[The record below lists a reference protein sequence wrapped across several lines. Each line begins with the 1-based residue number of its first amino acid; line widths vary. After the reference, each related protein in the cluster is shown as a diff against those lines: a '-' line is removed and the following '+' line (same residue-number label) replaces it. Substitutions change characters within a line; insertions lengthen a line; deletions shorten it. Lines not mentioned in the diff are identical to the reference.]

1 MGARL
6 VLRSLTGAEA
16 RTLAERL
23 GEKRLP
29 AKLYER
35 YRVIALV
42 RDGATAR
49 AASRVVGCSDVT
61 AAHWVKRFNE
71 SGFSTFEKQPN
82 HPGRPLI
89 IDGEQVRAL
98 IRVATSRPG
107 DLGQPFTQWSLSKLK
122 QYCLKKGLIPDISN
136 EWVRRLLRREG
147 LSYQH
152 TKTWKESN
160 DPEFEV
166 KKTASWTS
174 TRRRPKMGPSS
185 ASTSVA
191 RSN

>member
-1 MGARL
+1 MGTRL
-6 VLRSLTGAEA
+6 DLRSLTEAEERA
-16 RTLAERL
+16 LAERL

-49 AASRVVGCSDVT
+49 AASHTVGCSDVT

-89 IDGEQVRAL
+89 INGEQVRAL

-107 DLGQPFTQWSLSKLK
+107 
-122 QYCLKKGLIPDISN
+122 
-136 EWVRRLLRREG
+136 
-147 LSYQH
+147 
-152 TKTWKESN
+152 
-160 DPEFEV
+160 
-166 KKTASWTS
+166 
-174 TRRRPKMGPSS
+174 RRP
-185 ASTSVA
+185 
-191 RSN
+191 R